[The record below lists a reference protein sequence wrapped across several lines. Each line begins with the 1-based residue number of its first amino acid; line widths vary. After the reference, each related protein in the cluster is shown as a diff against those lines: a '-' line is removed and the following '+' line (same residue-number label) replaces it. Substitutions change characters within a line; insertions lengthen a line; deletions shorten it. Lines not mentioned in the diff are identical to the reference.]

1 MSTPMPAE
9 HASRRRACGRLAI
22 GLGLGWASLHAAA
35 TPAEAQAWM
44 ERLREAVRRR
54 NFQGIF
60 VVSSAGGAAHS
71 HRITHY
77 SQGGQQY
84 QRVEAL
90 DGERCEVLRHND
102 LVHTVWPGSGRVLVE
117 QRPALPSFP
126 DLLGSGL
133 EPVLTHYAWQDLGT
147 DRVAGH
153 EARVVG
159 FRPRDGYRFA
169 QRLWTERKTG
179 LLLRAD
185 LLAED
190 GSVLEST
197 AFTELQLG
205 LRPQPELITGPMR
218 RSESLKVLRRPAE
231 PADLGQEGWTL
242 REPPAGFQALRT
254 LRRPAAGPDFGA
266 GPAAGEPMPA
276 WPVLQALFS
285 DGLTQVSMFIE
296 PFQAPAHRRE
306 AMMASGATHTLVR
319 RQGDWWL
326 TLVGDVPMPTLRAF
340 ALALERR
347 R

>member
-1 MSTPMPAE
+1 MPVEPPA
-9 HASRRRACGRLAI
+9 RRRACARLLG
-22 GLGLGWASLHAAA
+22 GLGLGLAAFGA
-35 TPAEAQAWM
+35 IAAPPEAQLWL
-44 ERLREAVRRR
+44 ERMREAVRRK

-60 VVSSAGGAAHS
+60 VVSAGGAVHS

-77 SQGGQQY
+77 SQAGQQY
-84 QRVEAL
+84 QRVETL

-102 LVHTVWPGSGRVLVE
+102 LVHTVWPASGRVLIE
-117 QRPALPSFP
+117 QRPSTPAFP
-126 DLLGSGL
+126 DLLGGGL
-133 EPVLTHYAWQDLGT
+133 EPVLAHYAWRELGA

-153 EARVVG
+153 DARVVE

-169 QRLWTERKTG
+169 QRLWTERRSG

-185 LLAED
+185 LLADD

-205 LRPQPELITGPMR
+205 LRAQPDSITGPMR
-218 RSESLKVLRRPAE
+218 RSEALKVLRRPAE
-231 PADLGQEGWTL
+231 AIDLGQEGWVL
-242 REPPAGFQALRT
+242 RDPPAGFQVLRT
-254 LRRPAAGPDFGA
+254 LRRPAPGAEFSA
-266 GPAAGEPMPA
+266 GPAPAGEPLPA
-276 WPVLQALFS
+276 WPLLQTLFS

-296 PFQAPAHRRE
+296 PFQPSVHRRE
-306 AMMASGATHTLVR
+306 VMLSTGATHTLVR